1 MNNFSEEEFDFD
13 DIDLTDFLIH
23 QDVYE
28 ENDIDEHIV
37 NQLED
42 ND

>member
-1 MNNFSEEEFDFD
+1 MDSFSEEEFDFD
-13 DIDLTDFLIH
+13 DVDLTDFLIH
-23 QDVYE
+23 QDVY